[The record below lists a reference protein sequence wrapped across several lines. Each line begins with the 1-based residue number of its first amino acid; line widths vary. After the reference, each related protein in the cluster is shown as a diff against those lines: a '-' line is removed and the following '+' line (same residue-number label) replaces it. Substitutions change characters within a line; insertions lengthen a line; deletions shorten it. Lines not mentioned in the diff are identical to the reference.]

1 LRFWKILA
9 FSVCLS
15 GVIAGSS
22 GKIGC
27 WYNVR
32 VIFNRLVSSQ
42 LGSSSEISFWQ
53 FLRNQLFLPKSC
65 KMWKVLFLV
74 S

>member
-42 LGSSSEISFWQ
+42 LGSSSEISFLAVFAQ
-53 FLRNQLFLPKSC
+53 STFSTEKL
-65 KMWKVLFLV
+65 
-74 S
+74 